1 MPNKLILLFLILVS
15 TSTFGQISFEKG
27 FIILNNNDKMEC
39 FIKNYNWVKAP
50 KNLEY
55 KLSDSGIVQSMDIS
69 AIKSFEIENTVKYI
83 HVEISIDRS
92 STELSSISTDQNP
105 FWSQEKLL
113 LKVIVEGKA
122 SLFYYQ
128 DLVPER
134 YFFEV
139 DEGDIEQ
146 LVYKQYTNQNNRL
159 LTNSLYKNQ
168 LFKALRCQSDSLI
181 PVENVG
187 YNHNDLENYFKQF
200 NQCSGTPFKVFK
212 HQPPKNLFHLSIKP
226 GINYSKFRISHR
238 SNEEDFFGFNHQLNF
253 QIGIEAE
260 YLLPFSNR
268 KWGIIAEPTYQYLEQ
283 IAENTIGTATI
294 DFRSLDFPFGIKHH
308 FYLNKNFSVFLNAT
322 IIPGASFIFNS
333 KVELDYTY
341 SVPIQL
347 KTNLSYS
354 VGGGLKY
361 RKLSSEFRYYSN
373 RQLLSDSD
381 YWTSDYTRLALL
393 VGFTIF

>member
-146 LVYKQYTNQNNRL
+146 LVYKQYKL
-159 LTNSLYKNQ
+159 HV
-168 LFKALRCQSDSLI
+168 F
-181 PVENVG
+181 
-187 YNHNDLENYFKQF
+187 YF
-200 NQCSGTPFKVFK
+200 
-212 HQPPKNLFHLSIKP
+212 
-226 GINYSKFRISHR
+226 
-238 SNEEDFFGFNHQLNF
+238 
-253 QIGIEAE
+253 
-260 YLLPFSNR
+260 
-268 KWGIIAEPTYQYLEQ
+268 
-283 IAENTIGTATI
+283 
-294 DFRSLDFPFGIKHH
+294 
-308 FYLNKNFSVFLNAT
+308 
-322 IIPGASFIFNS
+322 
-333 KVELDYTY
+333 
-341 SVPIQL
+341 
-347 KTNLSYS
+347 
-354 VGGGLKY
+354 
-361 RKLSSEFRYYSN
+361 
-373 RQLLSDSD
+373 
-381 YWTSDYTRLALL
+381 
-393 VGFTIF
+393 